1 MNPGKVRVFEGFKR
15 GFCLLHCWHEPS
27 MFWCCGPMLDA
38 SHRRPRLWWI
48 ARSRRPGDPS
58 CWIQVMFEIST
69 LSIFFFH
76 FHFTGYGSSKPP
88 SFALQKVVFCCNS
101 WTRFVNRCFPK
112 SSGTKDFPLRAW
124 RWQVSGRKNLKMKA
138 VQTSHCLRFW
148 KENPEVGEMIISSR
162 IGLTIDYPH
171 SFPGISLFSRLS
183 RLVSTLSFALD
194 DSPENLR
201 LTCLIFTIQHL
212 GFFQE
217 IIRQKP
223 AKRTWF
229 EI

>member
-27 MFWCCGPMLDA
+27 MFWRCGPMLDA

-58 CWIQVMFEIST
+58 CWIQVMFEISK
-69 LSIFFFH
+69 LSRFFFH
-76 FHFTGYGSSKPP
+76 FYFTGYGSSKPP

-124 RWQVSGRKNLKMKA
+124 RWQVSGRKKPDLHRGSCANLPLSAILKRK
-138 VQTSHCLRFW
+138 
-148 KENPEVGEMIISSR
+148 SR
-162 IGLTIDYPH
+162 SWWDDNFRQNWVDYW
-171 SFPGISLFSRLS
+171 LS
-183 RLVSTLSFALD
+183 ALQQA
-194 DSPENLR
+194 
-201 LTCLIFTIQHL
+201 FHYFL
-212 GFFQE
+212 GFLGWFPPYHLPLMMH
-217 IIRQKP
+217 QK
-223 AKRTWF
+223 
-229 EI
+229 I